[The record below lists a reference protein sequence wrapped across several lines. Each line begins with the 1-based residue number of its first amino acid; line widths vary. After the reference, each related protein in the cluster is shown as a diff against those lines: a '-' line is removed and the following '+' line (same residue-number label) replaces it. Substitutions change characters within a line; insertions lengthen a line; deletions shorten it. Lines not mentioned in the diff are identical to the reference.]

1 MRGRAVGAPKQSM
14 GAAGLALLL
23 LGLSVGG
30 CARLPYTTYVVQK
43 DPRVAVMIQHE
54 VNPANYT
61 HPIELS
67 LDELGGI
74 LNGFSVREKKRLP
87 LRWFAEE
94 TPPQK
99 IFRLDELQVLVP
111 PLREA
116 LEKAG
121 PDERVYFQ
129 LLAPGPNPAYDR
141 DVTAGWIAVR
151 DPYFYLALDYFHTK
165 LPVRKF
171 DRYDYNFPLVPEA
184 PHAYLL
190 YFEPGRF
197 WVSEPTS
204 GRHAADFRG
213 FLRSGSAPIGR

>member
-1 MRGRAVGAPKQSM
+1 
-14 GAAGLALLL
+14 
-23 LGLSVGG
+23 
-30 CARLPYTTYVVQK
+30 

-129 LLAPGPNPAYDR
+129 LLAP
-141 DVTAGWIAVR
+141 AGWIAVR

>member
-1 MRGRAVGAPKQSM
+1 AAAVDEEHDRQQ
-14 GAAGLALLL
+14 AGGDDIEVPAEER
-23 LGLSVGG
+23 V
-30 CARLPYTTYVVQK
+30 REEQVVQGREQ
-43 DPRVAVMIQHE
+43 DRGGH
-54 VNPANYT
+54 PA
-61 HPIELS
+61 P
-67 LDELGGI
+67 
-74 LNGFSVREKKRLP
+74 
-87 LRWFAEE
+87 
-94 TPPQK
+94 
-99 IFRLDELQVLVP
+99 
-111 PLREA
+111 EA
-116 LEKAG
+116 G
-121 PDERVYFQ
+121 D
-129 LLAPGPNPAYDR
+129 PAYDR